1 MVPRSHLR
9 KFSAASGD
17 KIDLVMKKQSK
28 KQIKAELINEVSA
41 SYRGRIKALEEKV
54 KYLLK
59 ELHRNKTEL
68 YEFKHRALTAEDKL
82 EQYAD
87 WNRRLQEFMDMNP
100 DEREKAIQAYKTQ
113 EAFNIKIEP
122 YINLMSKLF
131 M

>member
-1 MVPRSHLR
+1 
-9 KFSAASGD
+9 
-17 KIDLVMKKQSK
+17 MKKQSK